1 MGSIVPMARP
11 TLVLRVA
18 SPCTMSW
25 DHMAGDGRVRFC
37 YSCEKNVFNV
47 EALSDDELEAL
58 LRMPGDAP
66 CLRVFRRADG
76 HVLLG
81 DCPVGAKSKR
91 RRLRVLTGA
100 AAAAATFAGACAT
113 YAAAQDHGVGP
124 QGHQATPMANSSHDL
139 DTPDTQAPPP
149 SGPGGYPLLGAMVVE
164 RVPSTAEPKACGCL
178 AGDPLCSCRD
188 NPYDAAFVL
197 AFDRAA
203 AAAALSQITDAVRRS
218 VAPRDTSFHARI
230 EFLPTGHVGT
240 ATLDDPG
247 DVSDRERAQITK
259 QLSTM
264 RVPAFSG
271 SPVVV
276 GRTFQVH
283 AKTK

>member
-1 MGSIVPMARP
+1 MARP

-25 DHMAGDGRVRFC
+25 EHMAGDGRVRFC
-37 YSCEKNVFNV
+37 YGCEKNVFNV

-124 QGHQATPMANSSHDL
+124 QGHQAIPMADSSHDL

-149 SGPGGYPLLGAMVVE
+149 PTAPGGYPLLGAMVVE
-164 RVPSTAEPKACGCL
+164 RAAPTSEPKACGCL
-178 AGDPLCSCRD
+178 AGDPLCSCPD
-188 NPYDAAFVL
+188 TADTAAPATL
-197 AFDRAA
+197 PFDRAA
-203 AAAALSQITDAVRRS
+203 AVAALSQISDAVRRS
-218 VAPRDTSFHARI
+218 VRPRDTSFHARI

-247 DVSDRERAQITK
+247 DVSDLERAQITK
-259 QLSTM
+259 HLSSM
-264 RVPAFSG
+264 RIPAFTG
-271 SPVVV
+271 SPVTV
-276 GRTFQVH
+276 GKSFEIH
-283 AKTK
+283 PKAP

>member
-1 MGSIVPMARP
+1 
-11 TLVLRVA
+11 
-18 SPCTMSW
+18 MSW
-25 DHMAGDGRVRFC
+25 DNMAGDGRVRFC
-37 YSCEKNVFNV
+37 YGCEKNVFNV

-81 DCPVGAKSKR
+81 DCPVGAKNKR

-113 YAAAQDHGVGP
+113 YASAQDHGVGP
-124 QGHQATPMANSSHDL
+124 QGHQAIPMAKSSHDL

-149 SGPGGYPLLGAMVVE
+149 LPSEPVGQHVMGAMVV
-164 RVPSTAEPKACGCL
+164 VPHDVPGAAPKTCACL
-178 AGDPLCSCRD
+178 AGDPLCSCAD
-188 NPYDAAFVL
+188 SPYPAPDL

-203 AAAALSQITDAVRRS
+203 AAAAFSRISDAVRRS
-218 VAPRDTSFHARI
+218 VRPRDTRFHARV
-230 EFLPTGHVGT
+230 EFLPTGHVGSVI
-240 ATLDDPG
+240 LDDPG
-247 DVSDRERAQITK
+247 DASAGERAQISM
-259 QLSTM
+259 QLGTM

-271 SPVVV
+271 GPVVV

-283 AKTK
+283 AKTE